1 MSNGPVLL
9 YNAGGHELL
18 KRVTVEKA
26 MNMIWRGVARVL
38 EADEGTFGGFERP
51 RSLELVRYVVTKWR
65 YKATGKVPFSR
76 KGVLRRDNYTCAY
89 CGKYGNT
96 LDHVLPKWKGNA
108 ATWNN
113 SVCAC
118 QPCNN
123 KKGGRSPKEA
133 GMKLRFN
140 PFEPSFEQAYRFTHG
155 GD

>member
-1 MSNGPVLL
+1 MSTGTVLL
-9 YNAGGHELL
+9 YNAGGGELL
-18 KRVTVEKA
+18 KRISITKA
-26 MNMIWRGVARVL
+26 MNMLWRGVARVL

-51 RSLELVRYVVTKWR
+51 RSLELVRYVITKWR
-65 YKATGKVPFSR
+65 YEATGKVPFSR

-108 ATWNN
+108 ASWSNA
-113 SVCAC
+113 VCAC

-133 GMKLRFN
+133 GMKLLFA
-140 PFEPSFEQAYRFTHG
+140 PHTPTFEEAYRWTHG